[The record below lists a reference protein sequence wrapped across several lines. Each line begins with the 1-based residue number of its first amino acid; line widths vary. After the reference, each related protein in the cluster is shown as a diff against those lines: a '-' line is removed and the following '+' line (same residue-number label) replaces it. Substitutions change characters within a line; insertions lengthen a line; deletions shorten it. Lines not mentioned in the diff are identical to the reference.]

1 MMKAASHEST
11 PSAEELPEELRP
23 AARAL
28 TKALAENHGVNHCF
42 ADFCA
47 KAYVKP
53 EWAGAASEFLVS
65 SFGEREEEL
74 AGMASIPD
82 LIIELASGQQTLTT
96 VVAFQWAA
104 RADAGRLAK
113 LAEALAATQ
122 SKIQSSE
129 VVHLMLALAT
139 SLAITRYP
147 RAIQMLTLSEP
158 QATEEHAESLAE
170 ARQWLAIGG
179 ILRGCSQETRDLWD
193 YRLRRRRTTW
203 TWTSPVECAALEEL
217 ADHLKPDQDGSEIFK
232 SIVPAAWWET
242 AQKLI
247 AERAV
252 SDTEPTEPE
261 RIESEPI
268 FPRTAASSLA
278 SQDMAVSGTTSLF
291 PPEEP
296 PVIIWNAWPFFAGG
310 LVGAAALA
318 MVIWVSP
325 YELKKVRLT
334 DSAESEY
341 RSITPAA
348 DEPPPPQE
356 EWRKTEAARVA
367 AESTDLKDL
376 HGRIL
381 TSTWADVEGLLSG
394 STADLPKEDTRYPRL
409 LTWLHLDPPKDVE
422 IRKRLPAL
430 LSAVKAD
437 SDTLELWDKLAYK
450 GSPMEE
456 AIRNGA
462 RRQIYE
468 NKDAWTASQEH
479 VLGRIGFPTAP

>member
-1 MMKAASHEST
+1 MKAVSQEPNPST
-11 PSAEELPEELRP
+11 EELPEELRP

-28 TKALAENHGVNHCF
+28 TKALSENHGVSHFF

-53 EWAGAASEFLVS
+53 EWAGAASEFLATA
-65 SFGEREEEL
+65 FEDREQEL
-74 AGMASIPD
+74 AGMARIPD

-104 RADAGRLAK
+104 HSDSGRLTK

-122 SKIQSSE
+122 SKIQSAE

-147 RAIQMLTLSEP
+147 RAMQMLTLSEP
-158 QATEEHAESLAE
+158 QATDEHSESLAE

-193 YRLRRRRTTW
+193 HRLRRRRTMW
-203 TWTSPVECAALEEL
+203 TWTSPAECVALEEL
-217 ADHLKPDQDGSEIFK
+217 ADHLKPDQEGAEIFK
-232 SIVPAAWWET
+232 SIVPPAWWET
-242 AQKLI
+242 AQKLV

-252 SDTEPTEPE
+252 SDAEPTEPE
-261 RIESEPI
+261 RIEAEPI
-268 FPRTAASSLA
+268 FPRVTPSATSASP
-278 SQDMAVSGTTSLF
+278 DMAGSGTTSLF
-291 PPEEP
+291 PPEES

-318 MVIWVSP
+318 MVIWISP
-325 YELKKVRLT
+325 YELKKARLT
-334 DSAESEY
+334 DSAEGEY
-341 RSITPAA
+341 RAATPAVNA
-348 DEPPPPQE
+348 PPPPQD
-356 EWRKTEAARVA
+356 EWRKSEAARVA
-367 AESTDLKDL
+367 AESTDLQDL

-381 TSTWADVEGLLSG
+381 TSSWADVEGLLSG

-409 LTWLHLDPPKDVE
+409 LTWLHLDPPKDAE

-430 LSAVKAD
+430 LATVKAD
-437 SDTLELWDKLAYK
+437 SDTLDLWDKLAYK
-450 GSPMEE
+450 GSLMEE

-468 NKDAWTASQEH
+468 NQDAWTASQEH

>member
-1 MMKAASHEST
+1 MEAAPHEPPPT
-11 PSAEELPEELRP
+11 AEDLPVELRP
-23 AARAL
+23 SAKAL
-28 TKALAENHGVNHCF
+28 SKALAENHGVSHCF

-53 EWAGAASEFLVS
+53 KWAGAASEFLAT
-65 SFGEREEEL
+65 SFEDREQEL
-74 AGMASIPD
+74 AGMARIPD

-104 RADAGRLAK
+104 HADAGRLGK

-122 SKIQSSE
+122 SKIQSAE

-139 SLAITRYP
+139 SLAITRFP
-147 RAIQMLTLSEP
+147 RAMQMLTLSEP

-193 YRLRRRRTTW
+193 HRLRRRRTMW
-203 TWTSPVECAALEEL
+203 TWTSPAECAALDEL
-217 ADHLKPDQDGSEIFK
+217 ADHLKPDQEGAEFFK
-232 SIVPAAWWET
+232 SIVPPAWWET
-242 AQKLI
+242 AQKLV

-252 SDTEPTEPE
+252 SDAEPTEPE

-268 FPRTAASSLA
+268 FPRTVPAAMTRP
-278 SQDMAVSGTTSLF
+278 DVPDVGTTSLF
-291 PPEEP
+291 PPEEAP
-296 PVIIWNAWPFFAGG
+296 IIVWNAWPFFAGG

-334 DSAESEY
+334 ESAESEY
-341 RSITPAA
+341 RAIMPAA

-356 EWRKTEAARVA
+356 AWRKTEAARVA
-367 AESTDLKDL
+367 TESSDLQDL

-381 TSTWADVEGLLSG
+381 TSSWADVEGLLSG

-409 LTWLHLDPPKDVE
+409 LTWLHLDPPKDAE

-430 LSAVKAD
+430 LATVKAD
-437 SDTLELWDKLAYK
+437 SDTLDLWDKLAYK

-456 AIRNGA
+456 VIRNGA

-468 NKDAWTASQEH
+468 NQDAWTASQEH